1 MMPECISPQAMRQT
15 ILLLLLGLLTPMVL
29 APAHA
34 APMTREQG
42 DAILKELRQI
52 RQALEKQ
59 PPPAQA
65 VQPPAQ
71 PQQDKNGKVN
81 IEGSYSLGKA
91 NAPLTM
97 VIFTDYQCPF
107 CQRFEMQ
114 TFAEI
119 KKNWIDTGK
128 LRYVVHDQPLD
139 FHPNAMKAAEATRC
153 AGEQGKFWELR
164 AKLVP
169 NAEQLQREKLPDYA
183 REAGLD
189 VGKFNAC
196 LDSGR
201 HIGKIKAEITEASA
215 QGVSGTPSFII
226 GKSDGKT
233 VEGPLL
239 VGAMPYTVFEL
250 KLNELLPK

>member
-1 MMPECISPQAMRQT
+1 MKNSLVVIVGAAIVIISGA
-15 ILLLLLGLLTPMVL
+15 VL
-29 APAHA
+29 A

-59 PPPAQA
+59 SPPAQA
-65 VQPPAQ
+65 VQPRPAQ
-71 PQQDKNGKVN
+71 PQQDKNGKVS
-81 IEGSYSLGKA
+81 IEGSYALGET

-107 CQRFEMQ
+107 CKRFEMQ
-114 TFAEI
+114 TFTEI

-139 FHPNAMKAAEATRC
+139 FHPYAMKAAEATRC

-164 AKLVP
+164 EKLVT

-183 REAGLD
+183 QEAGLD

-201 HIGKIKAEITEASA
+201 YIEKIKAEVAEASA
-215 QGVSGTPSFII
+215 QGVTGTPSFII
-226 GKSDGKT
+226 GKSNGKT
-233 VEGPLL
+233 VEGALL
-239 VGAMPYTVFEL
+239 VGAMPYLVFDQRLQEL
-250 KLNELLPK
+250 SGK

>member
-1 MMPECISPQAMRQT
+1 MESLKFLFLSGVALAMT
-15 ILLLLLGLLTPMVL
+15 TF

-34 APMTREQG
+34 ASMTREQG

-65 VQPPAQ
+65 AQLKPA
-71 PQQDKNGKVN
+71 PQQDKTGKVN
-81 IEGSYSLGKA
+81 IDSTNALGKD

-107 CQRFEMQ
+107 CKRFETQ
-114 TFAEI
+114 TFTEI

-139 FHPNAMKAAEATRC
+139 FHPYAMKAAEATRC

-164 AKLVP
+164 EKIVT

-183 REAGLD
+183 QQAGLD

-201 HIGKIKAEITEASA
+201 HTEKIKAEITEASA
-215 QGVSGTPSFII
+215 QGITGTPSFII
-226 GKSDGKT
+226 GKSNGRML
-233 VEGPLL
+233 EGALL
-239 VGAMPYTVFEL
+239 VGAMPYVVFEQ

>member
-1 MMPECISPQAMRQT
+1 MMTQSNYPRAMRQAVP
-15 ILLLLLGLLTPMVL
+15 LLLFGLFVSLVS
-29 APAHA
+29 APVSAG
-34 APMTREQG
+34 PMTDEQG

-59 PPPAQA
+59 APAPIA
-65 VQPPAQ
+65 QPPAQ
-71 PQQDKNGKVN
+71 PPQERNGKVN
-81 IEGSYSLGKA
+81 VESSYALGTDG
-91 NAPLTM
+91 APLTM

-128 LRYVVHDQPLD
+128 LRFVVHDQPLD

-183 REAGLD
+183 REVGLD
-189 VGKFNAC
+189 VGKFNVC

-201 HIGKIKAEITEASA
+201 HVEKIRAEITEASA
-215 QGVSGTPSFII
+215 LGVNGTPSFLI
-226 GKSDGKT
+226 GKSNGKT
-233 VEGPLL
+233 VEGALV
-239 VGAMPYTVFEL
+239 VGALPYAVFEQ